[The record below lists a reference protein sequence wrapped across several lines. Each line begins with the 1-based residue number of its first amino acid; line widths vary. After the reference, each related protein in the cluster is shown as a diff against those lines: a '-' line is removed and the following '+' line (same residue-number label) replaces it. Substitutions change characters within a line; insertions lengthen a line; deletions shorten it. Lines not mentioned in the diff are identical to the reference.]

1 MFFLISKQ
9 NSISIFILVGENYE
23 EISEASQNAEDSSK
37 NIGKKEGIQSDNEV
51 LSVKLI
57 NNDNKNSDAF
67 TGAGKLQH
75 NGDKK
80 QDESVNTSTQIV
92 IASDGTPT
100 EVKMRGPVRRYSTK
114 TASFRWSG
122 AEMIQIDGP
131 QAVINN
137 SEDHE
142 EMKPDISIDPIQK
155 TRMNIGYKKTN
166 VRLEKKL
173 TSVGF
178 SRSPTFT
185 ELPKD
190 GDNCFKALLD
200 QMSQPNQD
208 FKVWEKDDFSFLR
221 WYIIKQLEIQVAAG
235 RTNDYVQ
242 LNSSE
247 NLQDYMSTI
256 QKEESF
262 VDNYYL
268 YSVSKIFNKDIVIVD
283 SSENDNVTYLKGGQN
298 GSKGKGEPLYL
309 AHLRKEEAGEN
320 YYQSIIPDETCN
332 IDVLLSK
339 SHIL

>member
-1 MFFLISKQ
+1 M
-9 NSISIFILVGENYE
+9 
-23 EISEASQNAEDSSK
+23 
-37 NIGKKEGIQSDNEV
+37 
-51 LSVKLI
+51 
-57 NNDNKNSDAF
+57 
-67 TGAGKLQH
+67 LQ
-75 NGDKK
+75 
-80 QDESVNTSTQIV
+80 V
-92 IASDGTPT
+92 
-100 EVKMRGPVRRYSTK
+100 
-114 TASFRWSG
+114 
-122 AEMIQIDGP
+122 DGP
-131 QAVINN
+131 QAVVGEIENEITEVVNKSFDNTRANISYKNTNALLTNRLN
-137 SEDHE
+137 S
-142 EMKPDISIDPIQK
+142 
-155 TRMNIGYKKTN
+155 
-166 VRLEKKL
+166 L
-173 TSVGF
+173 GF
-178 SRSPTFT
+178 HRQENLSD
-185 ELPKD
+185 LPRD

-221 WYIIKQLEIQVAAG
+221 WYIVKQLEIHIAAG

-283 SSENDNVTYLKGGQN
+283 SSENDNVTYLKGGQT

-332 IDVLLSK
+332 IDALLSK